1 MYEFDVD
8 YLNEEYMEYYKNV
21 LITRK
26 IVRNIVF
33 VLIFVAIAVVYWV
46 DKSDATKGNFVPI
59 ASLVAAVIL
68 PCSNLLYIPLL
79 KRQLKLREQEVK
91 SIHIHLTFED
101 DKIIYENKTE
111 ALPKVEEEKPELVEE
126 NPSSAE
132 EIVEE
137 DSEFEKEEEPVAQK
151 EFTLH
156 YNNFYEVTATKNLV
170 MMALDRQ
177 TVIIIPKRTIQK
189 GTIENFIAFLST
201 KITPS
206 RFKIKGYKN
215 KTNLNQEEDKTEEE
229 K

>member
-8 YLNEEYMEYYKNV
+8 YLNEEYMEYYKDV

-137 DSEFEKEEEPVAQK
+137 DSEFERINSFYAGFTGTQDATTTSSIETNENMEYDDNTDRISDELAKDETAEETAG
-151 EFTLH
+151 
-156 YNNFYEVTATKNLV
+156 EVTSSLRR
-170 MMALDRQ
+170 L
-177 TVIIIPKRTIQK
+177 
-189 GTIENFIAFLST
+189 G
-201 KITPS
+201 
-206 RFKIKGYKN
+206 GYRN
-215 KTNLNQEEDKTEEE
+215 MRGSGRSSGRHF
-229 K
+229 